1 MFVHS
6 LDVLLKMFLLA
17 NLKQQLDIYVFA
29 RMTLLLNKVEV
40 AVIKIICCSLVCPPS
55 TTGVW
60 IFNDLCT
67 TNCNYDACPAVPTIA
82 GSPCSTL
89 SQRCLG
95 NGKVFVYVL
104 DFKELYGS
112 YLLSVIRPLQ
122 HHVLKCLPLPHLA
135 RQIVVKNAPTD

>member
-1 MFVHS
+1 LNNVCTFTGCTFENVS
-6 LDVLLKMFLLA
+6 PCEPQATIGYLCIREDDPFTEQGRGRCYKDNLLFTCL
-17 NLKQQLDIYVFA
+17 
-29 RMTLLLNKVEV
+29 
-40 AVIKIICCSLVCPPS
+40 PPS

-135 RQIVVKNAPTD
+135 R